1 MRGGPPRGYCGCAP
15 WPAGGVTGAGAGTVA
30 AAATGIAI
38 EPTAI
43 APEPATRFTLDHPF
57 LVFLRDDAT
66 GAVLFVAQVSDPA

>member
-1 MRGGPPRGYCGCAP
+1 
-15 WPAGGVTGAGAGTVA
+15 VDEQGTVA